1 MILIHTQSYRIIPN
15 QKQVIIMWPNF
26 CLGPPRANVIRPSL
40 KIHGAWA
47 VGSLG
52 WKSMFY
58 MFVGQNYASEHPKKP
73 VQFIVGVSDLQTIIS
88 IFSKSENGLFP
99 TLGVQ
104 WPCTCTWPGCS
115 KSLHATRLDIESI
128 CDGWNLEARCQL
140 PLRMCCPYTGKGCP
154 DRQEKRSSF
163 PSYYNFDVG
172 QLCPWM

>member
-1 MILIHTQSYRIIPN
+1 MIDSYSIIPNHTQSKASYYYVTQFLPWTAKGKCHKTISQN
-15 QKQVIIMWPNF
+15 SW
-26 CLGPPRANVIRPSL
+26 CLGSGFLGLKVNVL
-40 KIHGAWA
+40 YVCGAKLRKWT
-47 VGSLG
+47 SQ
-52 WKSMFY
+52 KTC
-58 MFVGQNYASEHPKKP
+58 P
-73 VQFIVGVSDLQTIIS
+73 GVSDLQTIIS

-140 PLRMCCPYTGKGCP
+140 PLRMCVPYTGKGCP